1 MYSYQSSI
9 LFNAISIQIFKTS
22 AQISATS
29 ANAISMLFFPS
40 IAEKS
45 ENAFVKKNIFNHR
58 LFKFHIK

>member
-1 MYSYQSSI
+1 MV
-9 LFNAISIQIFKTS
+9 LFPSKLKFDFFTARSAIR
-22 AQISATS
+22 ATS
-29 ANAISMLFFPS
+29 ANAIFMLFFPS